1 MCVCLYIRDFKVFTI
16 KAFKKPLSYLIQSG
30 PDCKQHFDQLVSVP
44 GLHRSQL
51 LMFTNRFARCFSEPG
66 SGHSLWRESD
76 FIKES
81 KLTLRFGVLSNFL
94 TICNIASTW
103 LEILCQAATVSNIV
117 VYAWRFCVK
126 QRRDHPLLAL
136 NFTQVAAIFKV
147 LDRFEMSPSIILLD
161 KIGHCRDLA
170 FFPIQTILTINLYHI
185 KVMILYV

>member
-1 MCVCLYIRDFKVFTI
+1 MYFFLCVFACTFVISKCSRSKL
-16 KAFKKPLSYLIQSG
+16 KPLSYLIQSG
-30 PDCKQHFDQLVSVP
+30 PDCKQHFHQLVWVP

-94 TICNIASTW
+94 TICNIASTC

-117 VYAWRFCVK
+117 AICLEILCQAAARPPAACTKFYASSC
-126 QRRDHPLLAL
+126 
-136 NFTQVAAIFKV
+136 NI
-147 LDRFEMSPSIILLD
+147 
-161 KIGHCRDLA
+161 
-170 FFPIQTILTINLYHI
+170 
-185 KVMILYV
+185 